1 MHATAAGLAIAL
13 LCALA
18 ACRSAPRTLNG
29 EEAIRRIQQAKA
41 ARELLTL
48 DPGFVERAKVHGAD
62 FPADLEHGPVRNGD
76 TLLFGIESFDGDSV
90 TRYLL
95 RFRAIDVERGTRA
108 VEVTRFGSGTKART
122 TRNVSS
128 RHANIEVDFLDE
140 AGQVLARDVSDVPI
154 ELLELGLYAFANS
167 NSRIAPL
174 STLLAGL
181 RATEVQRL
189 ALDER
194 WGVGLFDVLFRL
206 LRSNAATRKF
216 ATLSSTWPG
225 IFELTSLIGA
235 SLTMSIGFT
244 RAKTVPQPI
253 ECEGLGSAARR
264 FAADLYRASEP
275 LMEVVFVVVPP
286 IGPLAMTAGVVT
298 ASGHRPTEPTR
309 HFVVRLIGIEQ
320 GAGRPDDRR

>member
-1 MHATAAGLAIAL
+1 
-13 LCALA
+13 
-18 ACRSAPRTLNG
+18 
-29 EEAIRRIQQAKA
+29 
-41 ARELLTL
+41 LLTL
-48 DPGFVERAKVHGAD
+48 DPGFVRRARVHGAE

-76 TLLFGIESFDGDSV
+76 TLLFGIESFDGDSA

-95 RFRAIDVERGTRA
+95 RFRAVDVERGIRA
-108 VEVTRFGSGTKART
+108 VEVSRFGRGPNERA

-140 AGQVLARDVSDVPI
+140 AGQVLARDVSEVPI
-154 ELLELGLYAFANS
+154 ELLELGLYAFTNS
-167 NSRIAPL
+167 NFPVARLP
-174 STLLAGL
+174 TLLAGL

-216 ATLSSTWPG
+216 AMLSSTWPG
-225 IFELTSLIGA
+225 LFELPSLIGA
-235 SLTMSIGFT
+235 SMTMSVGFA
-244 RAKTVPQPI
+244 RAQTVPQPI
-253 ECEGLGSAARR
+253 ECERLGSAARR
-264 FAADLYRASEP
+264 FATDLHSASGP
-275 LMEVVFVVVPP
+275 LMEVMFVVVPP

-298 ASGHRPTEPTR
+298 AAGHRPTEPTR
-309 HFVVRLIGIEQ
+309 HFIVRLIGIEQ